1 MQSESVERQEMGWRH
16 IGALS
21 VAGDEILERTA
32 GEEMATAEMVS

>member
-1 MQSESVERQEMGWRH
+1 MQSESVERQETGGRH

-32 GEEMATAEMVS
+32 GEEIAMAEMVS